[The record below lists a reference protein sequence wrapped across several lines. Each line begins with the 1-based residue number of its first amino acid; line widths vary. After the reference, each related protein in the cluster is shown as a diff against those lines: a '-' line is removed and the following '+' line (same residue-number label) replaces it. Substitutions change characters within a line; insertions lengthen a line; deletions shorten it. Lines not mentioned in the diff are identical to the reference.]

1 MKEINPGGMVK
12 MVSDRPFTSRG
23 FLLPGLKPLHWNL
36 VECSEVECL
45 KKELSGEERII
56 YLQLD
61 ETISVEKIEN
71 NFMIEKKGKNFHRE
85 VFCSLRYFYSL
96 F

>member
-1 MKEINPGGMVK
+1 M
-12 MVSDRPFTSRG
+12 
-23 FLLPGLKPLHWNL
+23 
-36 VECSEVECL
+36 ECSEVECL

-71 NFMIEKKGKNFHRE
+71 NFMIEKRKKFAGK
-85 VFCSLRYFYSL
+85 YSVPYAIFIL
-96 F
+96 SSER